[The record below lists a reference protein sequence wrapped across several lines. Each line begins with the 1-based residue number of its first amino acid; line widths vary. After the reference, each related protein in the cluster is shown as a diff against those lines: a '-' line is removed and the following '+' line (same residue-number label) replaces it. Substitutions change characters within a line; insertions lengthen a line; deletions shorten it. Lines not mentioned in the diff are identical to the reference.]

1 MTEIILNKINDILNS
16 RQNLMTKMILHN
28 NNDRNNS
35 RQENNDKK
43 YTRQM
48 IVQLKEM
55 TILVF
60 ISQNVFH

>member
-1 MTEIILNKINDILNS
+1 MTEIILNKINDILNF